1 MRLAWPSGI
10 PTNTGSGS
18 ARPPPDGGAEE
29 SQGTGSETGPS
40 PQPEGRAPRCPQVGL
55 DPTWPWTTALPAQ
68 PQLHLAVGPALVL
81 ASLLSERQLGT
92 GLPSLW
98 AAQEACHGKG
108 LIGALQVSA
117 PESRAVL
124 ERKRENSLLTL
135 HPKSCPGIKEKQ
147 A

>member
-1 MRLAWPSGI
+1 MVSQPTLGQGLQDPHLMGELRSPRELVQKQGRVPSQK
-10 PTNTGSGS
+10 
-18 ARPPPDGGAEE
+18 AEPPDAHRWVLIPH
-29 SQGTGSETGPS
+29 GPGPLHFRLS
-40 PQPEGRAPRCPQVGL
+40 PSFI
-55 DPTWPWTTALPAQ
+55 WPWAQ
-68 PQLHLAVGPALVL
+68 PWYLP
-81 ASLLSERQLGT
+81 LSSPERWLGM

>member
-1 MRLAWPSGI
+1 MVSQPTLGQGLQDPHLMGELRSPRELVQKQGRVPSQK
-10 PTNTGSGS
+10 
-18 ARPPPDGGAEE
+18 AEPPE
-29 SQGTGSETGPS
+29 
-40 PQPEGRAPRCPQVGL
+40 CPQVGL

-98 AAQEACHGKG
+98 AAQEACHRKG